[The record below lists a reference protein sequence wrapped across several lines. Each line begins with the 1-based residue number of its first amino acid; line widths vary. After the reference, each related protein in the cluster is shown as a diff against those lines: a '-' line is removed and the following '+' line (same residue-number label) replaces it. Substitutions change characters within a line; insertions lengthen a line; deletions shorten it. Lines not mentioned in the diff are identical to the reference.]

1 MPDWKEMV
9 TQLVTG
15 HEIAAATSRDV
26 IKAADTA
33 GDKDKAD
40 MVTGRLK
47 DHEKT
52 VDVAFAV
59 EVMTREIPSPLRGGR
74 CALINQNF
82 CV

>member
-1 MPDWKEMV
+1 VPDWKEMV

-33 GDKDKAD
+33 GDEDKAD

-52 VDVAFAV
+52 AW
-59 EVMTREIPSPLRGGR
+59 MLRS
-74 CALINQNF
+74 LLK
-82 CV
+82 